1 MDKMEKSV
9 GTMFSWLAPK
19 ENSERST
26 LERKQ
31 SERRSARKSEG
42 DEVNWAF
49 SSLDEFEE
57 FLKNFTNAASIA
69 KEFATKPHWYH
80 IIRIA
85 FDEGEDLLDWVD
97 KIINYDGELVSLTA
111 ACSEEGEQSSFECF
125 QYNVLHFIAYM
136 GEDYRVGD
144 GLIKIRKALEGKESK
159 SEDSEWDRL
168 KDVACGN
175 RKCPVHFAAMNG
187 DKEVLKILSEVPG
200 GDNGFTKNGAYLLKP
215 TVQGKAALEYAV
227 RHKHMDT
234 ARWLVTKEVPTAGD
248 FHDDD
253 WVADMM
259 LTDQGHHEAL
269 VKVLCDDDSVA
280 FAHTQFC
287 YDLCAQF
294 ARGKDNK
301 MMVCRKMVAIAQ
313 AAAAVGRQSA
323 LSDKELSERAFEL
336 NSTIQTG
343 IGVLIDACG
352 GTEKAYQLII
362 SEHGMK
368 MVLAAVQGDCQVAL
382 AKHSFQSA
390 IDFLWLGGLFNAL
403 HTGKVVH
410 RYEDYQTNGEGLA
423 ISVTWKDQLMFV
435 ACVPVLTL
443 LNLFFSVL
451 YVFIPPS
458 DEWVKTVL
466 RSIRNDPSK
475 ENYMSLMAFK
485 DWGLALR
492 GTQLVWL
499 YLIDEPCVK
508 FWLWTGQSLLF
519 AVCLML
525 VKATPATQIPNTS

>member
-1 MDKMEKSV
+1 
-9 GTMFSWLAPK
+9 
-19 ENSERST
+19 
-26 LERKQ
+26 
-31 SERRSARKSEG
+31 
-42 DEVNWAF
+42 
-49 SSLDEFEE
+49 
-57 FLKNFTNAASIA
+57 
-69 KEFATKPHWYH
+69 
-80 IIRIA
+80 
-85 FDEGEDLLDWVD
+85 
-97 KIINYDGELVSLTA
+97 
-111 ACSEEGEQSSFECF
+111 
-125 QYNVLHFIAYM
+125 
-136 GEDYRVGD
+136 
-144 GLIKIRKALEGKESK
+144 
-159 SEDSEWDRL
+159 
-168 KDVACGN
+168 
-175 RKCPVHFAAMNG
+175 
-187 DKEVLKILSEVPG
+187 
-200 GDNGFTKNGAYLLKP
+200 
-215 TVQGKAALEYAV
+215 
-227 RHKHMDT
+227 MDT

-403 HTGKVVH
+403 HTSLRRNSNSDLCPVCPCSPLTGDANSAADTGAKSCTVTKTIRPTEKAWRSPSPGK
-410 RYEDYQTNGEGLA
+410 
-423 ISVTWKDQLMFV
+423 
-435 ACVPVLTL
+435 
-443 LNLFFSVL
+443 
-451 YVFIPPS
+451 
-458 DEWVKTVL
+458 
-466 RSIRNDPSK
+466 
-475 ENYMSLMAFK
+475 
-485 DWGLALR
+485 
-492 GTQLVWL
+492 
-499 YLIDEPCVK
+499 
-508 FWLWTGQSLLF
+508 
-519 AVCLML
+519 
-525 VKATPATQIPNTS
+525 TS